1 MRALLKTKVE
11 TKPQELSRDQW
22 NYLKGGFDNV
32 NGHLPLF
39 DDEGN
44 WIDSET
50 IDTCQKEGWAV
61 PVYEK
66 NILRD
71 LKRLRLTEEGRE
83 MIMVSTVV

>member
-1 MRALLKTKVE
+1 MKALLKTRIE
-11 TKPQELSRDQW
+11 PKPQELSRDQW

>member
-1 MRALLKTKVE
+1 MKALLKTSIE

-22 NYLKGGFDNV
+22 NYLKGGFDNI

-39 DDEGN
+39 DEEGN

-50 IDTCQKEGWAV
+50 IDTCQKEGWAE

>member
-1 MRALLKTKVE
+1 MKALLKTSIE

-22 NYLKGGFDNV
+22 NYLKGGFDSV

-50 IDTCQKEGWAV
+50 IDTCQREGWAE

>member
-1 MRALLKTKVE
+1 MKALLKTSIE

-22 NYLKGGFDNV
+22 NYLKGGFDNI

-50 IDTCQKEGWAV
+50 IDTCQKEGWAE

>member
-1 MRALLKTKVE
+1 MKALLKTSIE
-11 TKPQELSRDQW
+11 TKPQELSRDQL
-22 NYLKGGFDNV
+22 NYLKGGFDNI
-32 NGHLPLF
+32 NGHPPLF

-50 IDTCQKEGWAV
+50 IATCQREGWAE

-71 LKRLRLTEEGRE
+71 LKRLRLTFGL
-83 MIMVSTVV
+83 

>member
-1 MRALLKTKVE
+1 MKALLKTRIE
-11 TKPQELSRDQW
+11 PEPQALSREQL

-39 DDEGN
+39 DGEGN

-50 IDTCQKEGWAV
+50 IDICQREGWAE

>member
-1 MRALLKTKVE
+1 MKALLKTRIE
-11 TKPQELSRDQW
+11 PKPQELSRDQW

-50 IDTCQKEGWAV
+50 IDTCQREGWAE
-61 PVYEK
+61 PVYER